1 MTMPAA
7 AGGMTMPTAA
17 GGMTMPAAAG
27 GSWLGG
33 LWSTVW
39 DPAAHVLAI
48 LIVAVLTRLVLQR
61 FVTRLA
67 RRRTNRPQPVRVF
80 GSKRAAQ
87 MLAESTALAGQ
98 RRGQRTETVASV
110 ARSAVSI
117 VVFFSAGLMILT
129 EVGIDIAPVL
139 ASAGVLGVALG
150 FGAQNLVKDFLS
162 GTALILEDQLG
173 VGDVVD
179 LGPVTGV
186 VEDVGLRCT
195 QVRDLSGALWFVRNG
210 EILRVANRSRGWSRA
225 VLDVEVAPDAELD
238 RARQVLVDTAVAMD
252 AEPDWDP
259 VILQTPTSWGVE
271 SVSGDRAVIRLVV
284 MTVPGRKDDV
294 ARELRRRI
302 VPALNEAG
310 IALPTPGVSAL
321 SRLGSGQP

>member
-1 MTMPAA
+1 VSMPIAA
-7 AGGMTMPTAA
+7 AANG
-17 GGMTMPAAAG
+17 
-27 GSWLGG
+27 WLRD

-48 LIVAVLTRLVLQR
+48 LVVAVLVRALLQR
-61 FVTRLA
+61 LVTRLA
-67 RRRTNRPQPVRVF
+67 RRSARRVAPATVF

-87 MLAESTALAGQ
+87 VLAESTALTSERRAQ
-98 RRGQRTETVASV
+98 RVGTVASV

-117 VVFFSAGLMILT
+117 VVFFVATLMVLT
-129 EVGIDIAPVL
+129 QVGINIAPVL

-162 GTALILEDQLG
+162 GIALILEDQLG

-210 EILRVANRSRGWSRA
+210 EILRVANKSRGWSRT
-225 VLDVEVAPDAELD
+225 VLDVEVAPDADLD
-238 RARQVLVDTAVAMD
+238 RARQVLVAVAVGMD
-252 AEPDWDP
+252 AEPEWDP
-259 VILQTPTSWGVE
+259 VILETPTSWGVE
-271 SVSGDRAVIRLVV
+271 AVSGDRALIRLVV
-284 MTVPGRKDDV
+284 TTMPGRKDDV

-302 VPALNEAG
+302 VPALHAAG
-310 IALPTPGVSAL
+310 IAAPAPGVSAL
-321 SRLGSGQP
+321 SRLGPTQS

>member
-1 MTMPAA
+1 MPAAGTSIPAA
-7 AGGMTMPTAA
+7 AGRG
-17 GGMTMPAAAG
+17 
-27 GSWLGG
+27 WLGG
-33 LWSTVW
+33 FWSTVW
-39 DPAAHVLAI
+39 DPGAHVVGI
-48 LIVAVLTRLVLQR
+48 VVVAVLTRLLLQR
-61 FVTRLA
+61 LVTRLA
-67 RRRTNRPQPVRVF
+67 RRATNRPHPVRVF
-80 GSKRAAQ
+80 GSKRAAS
-87 MLAESTALAGQ
+87 MLAESTALTGQ

-117 VVFFSAGLMILT
+117 VVFFVAALMILS

-162 GTALILEDQLG
+162 GAALILEDQLG

-210 EILRVANRSRGWSRA
+210 EILRVANKSRDWSRA
-225 VLDVEVAPDAELD
+225 VLDIEVAPDAELD

-252 AEPDWDP
+252 ADPEWDP
-259 VILQTPTSWGVE
+259 LILETPASWGVE

-302 VPALNEAG
+302 VPALHAAG
-310 IALPTPGVSAL
+310 IAPPAPGVSAL
-321 SRLGSGQP
+321 SRLGSGRP